1 VCGCSI
7 TLTLPII
14 ESARRVVFMAGG
26 AEKAPVL
33 RQVLA
38 QARGVPAPADAFP
51 SQMVHAAAK
60 QIDWFVDAGACPPAA
75 VAL

>member
-1 VCGCSI
+1 V
-7 TLTLPII
+7 I

-38 QARGVPAPADAFP
+38 QARGAPTAADAYP
-51 SQMVHAAAK
+51 AQMVHAAAK

-75 VAL
+75 AAL